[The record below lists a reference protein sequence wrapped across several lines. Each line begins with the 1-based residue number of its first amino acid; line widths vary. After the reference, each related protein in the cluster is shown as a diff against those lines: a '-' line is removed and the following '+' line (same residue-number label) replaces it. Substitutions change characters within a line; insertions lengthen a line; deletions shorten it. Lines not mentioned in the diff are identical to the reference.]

1 MKHTITK
8 LEEGNEST
16 NSVLGNYLT
25 ELELRHHAL
34 EEASNIINTQPDL
47 LQCSRA
53 DGIDCKL
60 VDVVS
65 VSKIVELDH
74 G

>member
-8 LEEGNEST
+8 LEEGNESA
-16 NSVLGNYLT
+16 NSILGNYLM
-25 ELELRHHAL
+25 EFELRHYAL
-34 EEASNIINTQPDL
+34 EEANNIINTQPDL
-47 LQCSRA
+47 LQCSWA

-65 VSKIVELDH
+65 VSKIAELDN

>member
-8 LEEGNEST
+8 LEEENEST

-25 ELELRHHAL
+25 ELRLRHLAL
-34 EEASNIINTQPDL
+34 EEANNMTDTQTNL
-47 LQCSRA
+47 LRCSRA
-53 DGIDCKL
+53 DEIDCKL
-60 VDVVS
+60 VDVS
-65 VSKIVELDH
+65 FVSKIEELDN

>member
-1 MKHTITK
+1 M
-8 LEEGNEST
+8 
-16 NSVLGNYLT
+16 

-34 EEASNIINTQPDL
+34 EEASNIINTQLDI
-47 LQCSRA
+47 LQCSWA

-65 VSKIVELDH
+65 V
-74 G
+74 

>member
-8 LEEGNEST
+8 LEEENESA
-16 NSVLGNYLT
+16 NSVLGNYLM

-34 EEASNIINTQPDL
+34 EEASNIINTQSNL
-47 LQCSRA
+47 LQCSWD

-60 VDVVS
+60 VDIVS
-65 VSKIVELDH
+65 VSKIAELYH

>member
-1 MKHTITK
+1 MNKKI
-8 LEEGNEST
+8 LF
-16 NSVLGNYLT
+16 LGNYLM
-25 ELELRHHAL
+25 EIELRHRAL
-34 EEASNIINTQPDL
+34 EESNNIINTQPNL

-65 VSKIVELDH
+65 VSKIAELDN

>member
-8 LEEGNEST
+8 LEEEKEST
-16 NSVLGNYLT
+16 NSILGNYLM
-25 ELELRHHAL
+25 ELELRHLAP
-34 EEASNIINTQPDL
+34 EEASNMTDTQPDL
-47 LQCSRA
+47 LQCSQA

-60 VDVVS
+60 VNVVF
-65 VSKIVELDH
+65 VSKIAELDN

>member
-8 LEEGNEST
+8 LEEENEST
-16 NSVLGNYLT
+16 NYVLGNNLM

-34 EEASNIINTQPDL
+34 EEANNIISTQPDL

-65 VSKIVELDH
+65 VSKIAELDN